1 MNRIL
6 TTLLVSCV
14 VCFSAHAATYKPM
27 RVGPV
32 SAYGALG
39 TNGAKI
45 VSQKGGQQVMLR
57 GMSLFWSDA
66 IGSPYYNENVI
77 AWAAKTLSMDV
88 FRFAMGIQYYD
99 SDGGTSNAIVTGNS
113 YMGNPSGKEAQLD
126 KMVKAAIENDIY
138 IIIDW
143 HSHRAQT
150 EQAKA
155 KDFFGRMAAKYKDVP
170 NIIWEVYNEPMV
182 DMGTI
187 ANYANDVIGAIRNNG
202 SNNLAIVGTPNW
214 SQMGSC
220 SGVNSANVAYVL
232 HFYAG
237 THPLSQF
244 KGNIENCLNGGKAV
258 FISEWGTTSA
268 DGNGSV
274 NTGEAGNWTDYM
286 DQKRIP
292 NCNWSLRHQTV
303 DGETENSALFSG
315 NTVLNTQEAL
325 TKATYS
331 TSGNFVKSY
340 LTKHKSVWEDTVTA
354 GARSGSCAFKH
365 QTVSE
370 LESSVSGVAASS
382 CTYTSSDESVAVIEN
397 GEIKI
402 KGAGV
407 AIMEGNDKTKTVV
420 TVTPTPGQTIT
431 QSAVTCRINGTGCK
445 NYTGKSKMEVK
456 LNDNVTAQGGTVTYA
471 SDNPDVVSVEKANC
485 SSSECYKDKGKQVW
499 IATFKNPGTA
509 NIHMTAPAVTG
520 YRALDTTFVF
530 SYLKNAQTLNTKF
543 FKDQTVAAGST
554 TQVFT
559 VTAHSVPVT
568 YTIWPAEYGEQNGE
582 NFVAGNTDATVY
594 IHADAPESDTYEA
607 YSGDIKI
614 VIGAG
619 NEDIYNQ
626 GVQQYQIS
634 IGAITPVEEPGE
646 AIIAS
651 RTLENVGIG
660 AYMQGSKLMLD
671 VKHSGFVTVQ
681 VRNMNGRNVVKSFVQ
696 YMSAG
701 MNALELG
708 DVSRGAYIVNVKQS
722 SIVKT
727 IPWSNK

>member
-39 TNGAKI
+39 TSGAKI

-66 IGSPYYNENVI
+66 IGSPYYNESVI
-77 AWAAKTLSMDV
+77 AWAAKTLGMDV

-99 SDGGTSNAIVTGNS
+99 SDGGTSNAIVTSNS

-237 THPLSQF
+237 SHSLGQF

-315 NTVLNTQEAL
+315 STVLNTQEAL
-325 TKATYS
+325 SKANYS
-331 TSGNFVKSY
+331 TSGNFVKNY
-340 LTKHKSVWEDTVTA
+340 LTKHKGVWEDTVTA

-370 LESSVSGVAASS
+370 LEPSVSGAAVAS

-397 GEIKI
+397 GVITI

-420 TVTPTPGQTIT
+420 TVTPTPQQTIT

-445 NYTGKSKMEVK
+445 NYTGNSKMEVK
-456 LNDNVTAQGGTVTYA
+456 LNDNVTAEGGAVTYT
-471 SDNPDVVSVEKANC
+471 SDNPDVVSVAKQNC
-485 SSSECYKDKGKQVW
+485 TSSECYKDKGKQVW

-509 NIHMTAPAVTG
+509 NVRMTAPAVAG
-520 YRALDTTFVF
+520 FRALDTTFVF
-530 SYLKNAQTLNTKF
+530 SYLKNLQTLNTKY

-559 VTAHSVPVT
+559 VTAHNVPVT
-568 YTIWPAEYGEQNGE
+568 YTIWPAGYGEQNGE
-582 NFVAGNTDATVY
+582 NFVAGNTDATLL
-594 IHADAPESDTYEA
+594 IHAEAPESDTYEA
-607 YSGDIKI
+607 YVGDIAI

-619 NEDIYNQ
+619 NDEIFNQ
-626 GVQQYQIS
+626 GVQQYMAS
-634 IGAITPVEEPGE
+634 IGGDIPVEEPKE
-646 AIIAS
+646 KIIAAK
-651 RTLENVGIG
+651 TLENVGIG
-660 AYMQGSKLMLD
+660 AYMQGTKLMLD

-681 VRNMNGRNVVKSFVQ
+681 VRNMNGRNVVKSAVQ

-701 MNALELG
+701 MNSLELG